1 MTSELTYL
9 AWTALLTATLWV
21 VYIGSQ
27 VQANGF
33 LTPQN
38 YIDPEPR
45 PVPLWGK
52 RAHRAY
58 LNSVEVFAPFAAL
71 VLIIHATNQSNS
83 TTAFLCMA
91 FFWLRLIHAVVY
103 WFAVPF
109 VRTLVFTLGFFC
121 VLGLFWQAV
130 T

>member
-1 MTSELTYL
+1 MTQELTYL
-9 AWTALLTATLWV
+9 AYTAMLTATLWV
-21 VYIGSQ
+21 VYIACQ
-27 VQANGF
+27 VQTNGF
-33 LTPQN
+33 LSPQN

-58 LNSVEVFAPFAAL
+58 LNAVEVFAPFAAL
-71 VLIIHATNQSNS
+71 VLIIHVTNQSNS
-83 TTAFLCMA
+83 TTAFLAMA
-91 FFWLRLIHAVVY
+91 FFWLRLIHAIVY
-103 WFAVPF
+103 WFAIPYL
-109 VRTLVFTLGFFC
+109 RTLVFTLAFLC